1 MQIRMPSFQFLPL
14 TSFEMTIGNEII
26 RKHESAMRETLEK
39 LLGSVA
45 QGGDIHNDANISK
58 MLELNL
64 SLIRQYSE
72 SSVEALNE
80 LSEKQPSLM
89 RHVSVNTIKRERV
102 ERSNRAI
109 LEREE
114 KKLELMRKLKALRK
128 NVPDSMRQKLESPA
142 IP

>member
-26 RKHESAMRETLEK
+26 RKHESAMRDTLEK

>member
-1 MQIRMPSFQFLPL
+1 MQVHVPLFLVL
-14 TSFEMTIGNEII
+14 FMTSFEMTIGNEII

-39 LLGSVA
+39 LLAGIA

-64 SLIRQYSE
+64 SLIRMYSE

-80 LSEKQPSLM
+80 LHKKQPSLM
-89 RHVSVNTIKRERV
+89 RQVSVNTIKRDRV

-128 NVPDSMRQKLESPA
+128 NVPDAMRHQLESPA